1 MSFTEI
7 LDEIPKLSP
16 EERRELFLQVLSLE
30 PEEDE
35 LSICDHV
42 ASEGF
47 AILDEMEAR
56 QQG

>member
-1 MSFTEI
+1 
-7 LDEIPKLSP
+7 
-16 EERRELFLQVLSLE
+16 LFLQVLSLE

>member
-1 MSFTEI
+1 M
-7 LDEIPKLSP
+7 K
-16 EERRELFLQVLSLE
+16 FLNFRQGSGGNCFCN
-30 PEEDE
+30 
-35 LSICDHV
+35 CDHV